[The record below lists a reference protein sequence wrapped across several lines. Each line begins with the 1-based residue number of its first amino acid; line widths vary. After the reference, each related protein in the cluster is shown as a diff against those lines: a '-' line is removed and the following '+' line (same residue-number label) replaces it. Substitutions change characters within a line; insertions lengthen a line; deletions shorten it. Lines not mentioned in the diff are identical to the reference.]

1 MKKTTNLLVA
11 ALMGFAIS
19 ASAQAT
25 QKPEVNQRLQNQ
37 NARIANGKANGQVT
51 PAQAHALHAKDNAIH
66 QEVRNDRA
74 ANGGHLTPQ
83 EKAKVNRQENHVSN
97 QIHNEKHPNHPV
109 H

>member
-1 MKKTTNLLVA
+1 MKSTSKFMMA
-11 ALMGFAIS
+11 ALMGFTITAV
-19 ASAQAT
+19 AQT
-25 QKPEVNQRLQNQ
+25 SQTPEVNQRLQNQ

-74 ANGGHLTPQ
+74 ANGGKLTPQ
-83 EKAKVNRQENHVSN
+83 EKAHVNRQENHVSN